1 MKKSYRVNVSIKSA
15 GGEKI
20 YNKAPQEILRL
31 INNIPFFE
39 SFNLVE
45 RKEFAALSNQVVEY
59 SDKTAIVKEGQT
71 EMAVF
76 ILLKGEAIVTRND
89 LPKVTINT
97 LTMGALFGEVSFL
110 TKTPRTTNIFAK
122 SNTRVLKLD
131 QKLFD
136 KLKDKFIA
144 VLVNRISEM
153 NTSLVR
159 LKVELDAISH
169 AAMDYQDEFDKI
181 LKSGK
186 TMKEVFGGIHET
198 ISELIR

>member
-1 MKKSYRVNVSIKSA
+1 MRENNGRKNLKKT
-15 GGEKI
+15 
-20 YNKAPQEILRL
+20 PQEILRL

-97 LTMGALFGEVSFL
+97 LTVGALFGEVSFL

-159 LKVELDAISH
+159 LKVELEAISH

>member
-1 MKKSYRVNVSIKSA
+1 MRENNGRKNLKKT
-15 GGEKI
+15 
-20 YNKAPQEILRL
+20 PQEISRL
-31 INNIPFFE
+31 INNIPFFD
-39 SFNLVE
+39 SFNPDEKL
-45 RKEFAALSNQVVEY
+45 EFAALSNQVVEY

-159 LKVELDAISH
+159 LKVELEAISH

-198 ISELIR
+198 ISGLIR

>member
-1 MKKSYRVNVSIKSA
+1 MRDNNGYKN
-15 GGEKI
+15 
-20 YNKAPQEILRL
+20 YNKTPQEILRL

-159 LKVELDAISH
+159 LKVELEAISH

-181 LKSGK
+181 LKSDK
-186 TMKEVFGGIHET
+186 SMKEVFGGIHET

>member
-1 MKKSYRVNVSIKSA
+1 M
-15 GGEKI
+15 
-20 YNKAPQEILRL
+20 
-31 INNIPFFE
+31 
-39 SFNLVE
+39 
-45 RKEFAALSNQVVEY
+45 
-59 SDKTAIVKEGQT
+59 
-71 EMAVF
+71 
-76 ILLKGEAIVTRND
+76 
-89 LPKVTINT
+89 
-97 LTMGALFGEVSFL
+97 SFL

-159 LKVELDAISH
+159 LKVELEAISH

>member
-1 MKKSYRVNVSIKSA
+1 
-15 GGEKI
+15 
-20 YNKAPQEILRL
+20 
-31 INNIPFFE
+31 
-39 SFNLVE
+39 
-45 RKEFAALSNQVVEY
+45 
-59 SDKTAIVKEGQT
+59 
-71 EMAVF
+71 
-76 ILLKGEAIVTRND
+76 
-89 LPKVTINT
+89 
-97 LTMGALFGEVSFL
+97 MGALFGEVSFL

-159 LKVELDAISH
+159 LKVELEAISH

>member
-1 MKKSYRVNVSIKSA
+1 MRDNNGYKN
-15 GGEKI
+15 
-20 YNKAPQEILRL
+20 YNKTPQEILRL

-89 LPKVTINT
+89 LPIVTINT

-144 VLVNRISEM
+144 VLVNRISQM
-153 NTSLVR
+153 NTSPVR
-159 LKVELDAISH
+159 LKVELEAISH

>member
-1 MKKSYRVNVSIKSA
+1 MRDNNGY
-15 GGEKI
+15 KI
-20 YNKAPQEILRL
+20 FNKTPQETLRL
-31 INNIPFFE
+31 ISNIPFFE

-97 LTMGALFGEVSFL
+97 LTVGALFGEVSFL

-159 LKVELDAISH
+159 LKVELEAISH

>member
-1 MKKSYRVNVSIKSA
+1 M
-15 GGEKI
+15 GTKI
-20 YNKAPQEILRL
+20 YNKTPQEILRL

-39 SFNLVE
+39 SFNLGE

-76 ILLKGEAIVTRND
+76 IILKGEAIVTRND

-97 LTMGALFGEVSFL
+97 LTVGALFGEVSFL

-136 KLKDKFIA
+136 KLKPETCDKLKDKFIA

-159 LKVELDAISH
+159 LKVELEAISH

-198 ISELIR
+198 ISGLIR

>member
-1 MKKSYRVNVSIKSA
+1 MRDNNGYKN
-15 GGEKI
+15 
-20 YNKAPQEILRL
+20 YNKTPQEILRL

-159 LKVELDAISH
+159 LKVELEAISH

>member
-1 MKKSYRVNVSIKSA
+1 V
-15 GGEKI
+15 
-20 YNKAPQEILRL
+20 
-31 INNIPFFE
+31 
-39 SFNLVE
+39 
-45 RKEFAALSNQVVEY
+45 
-59 SDKTAIVKEGQT
+59 
-71 EMAVF
+71 
-76 ILLKGEAIVTRND
+76 
-89 LPKVTINT
+89 
-97 LTMGALFGEVSFL
+97 GALFGEVSFL

-159 LKVELDAISH
+159 LKVELEAISH